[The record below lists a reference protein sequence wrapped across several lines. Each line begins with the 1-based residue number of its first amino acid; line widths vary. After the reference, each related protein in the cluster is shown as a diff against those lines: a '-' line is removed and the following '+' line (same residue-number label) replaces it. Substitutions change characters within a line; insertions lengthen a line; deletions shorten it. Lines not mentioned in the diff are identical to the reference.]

1 MISGAVRQTLLL
13 GFTTSRSQGGGCRC
27 RATCFDVF
35 FLKVR
40 LRGRPL
46 LAEGVTGVWSGTG
59 SLVTGVGFH
68 QDSAWLLLQPTLA
81 LGQCGAPVHEH
92 TPTPAVKCTSL
103 ATRSNVLQQ
112 PRRAWPFSAHARPS
126 QCHRGGRLRRRHP
139 RRGVLGE
146 AAKTSDL
153 GRSSRPPRPCG
164 AKWLFAESKTVCG
177 RTSVRSAWTTP
188 KRRLFVV
195 STTLHAQSR
204 WTVKGNGVAVA
215 SLRAGKECFSARA
228 PPCKARVLARHVPTQ
243 DMVFVA
249 PFPEVPLLI
258 CQGRSTVGPGTR
270 EDQGT
275 GDFNGMV
282 MYPAYDCVTV
292 GEIGI

>member
-13 GFTTSRSQGGGCRC
+13 SFTTSRSQGGGGRC

-103 ATRSNVLQQ
+103 ATCSNVLQQ
-112 PRRAWPFSAHARPS
+112 LRRAWPFSA
-126 QCHRGGRLRRRHP
+126 
-139 RRGVLGE
+139 
-146 AAKTSDL
+146 
-153 GRSSRPPRPCG
+153 
-164 AKWLFAESKTVCG
+164 
-177 RTSVRSAWTTP
+177 
-188 KRRLFVV
+188 
-195 STTLHAQSR
+195 
-204 WTVKGNGVAVA
+204 
-215 SLRAGKECFSARA
+215 RA
-228 PPCKARVLARHVPTQ
+228 PFAVPQRRNADTLEG
-243 DMVFVA
+243 VFLEKR
-249 PFPEVPLLI
+249 PRLLI
-258 CQGRSTVGPGTR
+258 LEDRPGLLVLVVPNGCLPSRRQFAAGRV
-270 EDQGT
+270 
-275 GDFNGMV
+275 
-282 MYPAYDCVTV
+282 
-292 GEIGI
+292 